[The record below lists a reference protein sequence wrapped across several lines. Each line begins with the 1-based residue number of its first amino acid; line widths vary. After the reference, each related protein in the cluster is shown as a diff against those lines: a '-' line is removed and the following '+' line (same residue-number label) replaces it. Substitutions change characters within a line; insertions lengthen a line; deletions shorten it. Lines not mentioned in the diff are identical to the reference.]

1 MITGFANRGTEDVFN
16 GVDSGAA
23 RRACP
28 LRLHSI
34 AREKLQTLSAVL
46 ELDELLVPRS
56 NRLERLRGNRR
67 HQHSIRINSQYRICF
82 VWNDGQVTEV
92 EIIDYHR

>member
-28 LRLHSI
+28 QRLHSL
-34 AREKLQTLSAVL
+34 ARGKLEDIDSAL
-46 ELDELLVPRS
+46 ELTDLSSTPG
-56 NRLERLRGNRR
+56 NRLEALRGDRDG
-67 HQHSIRINSQYRICF
+67 QHSIRINNRYRICF
-82 VWNDGQVTEV
+82 VWNSGQAASV
-92 EIIDYHR
+92 EITDYHR

>member
-1 MITGFANRGTEDVFN
+1 MIAGFADQGTEDIFN
-16 GVDSGAA
+16 GVTSAAA
-23 RRACP
+23 RRTCP
-28 LRLHSI
+28 QQLYSV
-34 AREKLQTLSAVL
+34 AREKLQTLSAAL

-82 VWNDGQVTEV
+82 VWNGGQVAEV
-92 EIIDYHR
+92 EITDYHR

>member
-1 MITGFANRGTEDVFN
+1 MTSAT
-16 GVDSGAA
+16 A
-23 RRACP
+23 RRTCP
-28 LRLHSI
+28 QQLHSV

-67 HQHSIRINSQYRICF
+67 HQHSIRICF
-82 VWNDGQVTEV
+82 VWNGGQVTEV
-92 EIIDYHR
+92 EITDYHR